1 MLDLTD
7 VILTEGKSVHRDVEL
22 EMDRLSYRFG
32 TFKIAEASPVSL
44 TVENCGDR
52 RLSLTGD
59 VTVKIWIPCARCL
72 KPVASE
78 LKIQFE
84 TETDLDKKDY
94 IDGYNLDVD
103 QLVHD
108 QALLFWPERVLC
120 KETCKGLCSTC
131 GQNLNHG
138 SCHCEQTDLDP
149 RMAKVLDLFSNF
161 KEV

>member
-1 MLDLTD
+1 MLDLTE
-7 VILTEGKSVHRDVEL
+7 VILEKGKVIHRETEITLAELSYKSGTYPVVSREPAILTIENQEGK
-22 EMDRLSYRFG
+22 RLSIEG
-32 TFKIAEASPVSL
+32 STSL
-44 TVENCGDR
+44 AV
-52 RLSLTGD
+52 L
-59 VTVKIWIPCARCL
+59 IPCARCL
-72 KPVASE
+72 EPVTCRLEIQLESE
-78 LKIQFE
+78 L
-84 TETDLDKKDY
+84 DLKDKDY